1 MQYQPKTI
9 RLRDGS
15 QALFRQPTPQDAAG
29 MVQYMK
35 TCYAQTPY
43 LLHSPE
49 DFQMT
54 EEREAAFLEK
64 VLQSEYD
71 LMIVCEIDGR
81 SPATASSPSTTNPRP
96 ATAPMW
102 PSP

>member
-15 QALFRQPTPQDAAG
+15 QALFRQPAPQDAAG

-54 EEREAAFLEK
+54 T
-64 VLQSEYD
+64 S
-71 LMIVCEIDGR
+71 
-81 SPATASSPSTTNPRP
+81 PRP

>member
-54 EEREAAFLEK
+54 
-64 VLQSEYD
+64 
-71 LMIVCEIDGR
+71 
-81 SPATASSPSTTNPRP
+81 
-96 ATAPMW
+96 
-102 PSP
+102 

>member
-43 LLHSPE
+43 LRTPPKI
-49 DFQMT
+49 F
-54 EEREAAFLEK
+54 R
-64 VLQSEYD
+64 
-71 LMIVCEIDGR
+71 
-81 SPATASSPSTTNPRP
+81 
-96 ATAPMW
+96 
-102 PSP
+102 